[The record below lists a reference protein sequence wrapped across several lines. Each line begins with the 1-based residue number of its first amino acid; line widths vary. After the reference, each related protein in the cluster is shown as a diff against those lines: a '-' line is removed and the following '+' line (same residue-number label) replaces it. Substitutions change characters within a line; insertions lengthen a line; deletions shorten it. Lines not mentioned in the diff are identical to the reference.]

1 MKLNIAICDDNI
13 DFMNKLEKMLVTYS
27 MKSEIDIHADKYP
40 SGHNLLEAY
49 GQENALRYQVIMLD
63 IEMPGENGIS
73 IAREIKRN
81 YDFSVLIVFIS
92 NYPEYM
98 MDSFSVHPY
107 HFLQKPLTTE
117 TLDALMNDIETYY
130 RKTQTLISIISDDS
144 IEHTININ
152 EIVYIECIDSASRT
166 LAFHMTDAQ
175 IHTTGTLSY
184 WEKTINDKALI
195 PCSRSVIV
203 NLQFIHFIQDNS
215 IVLKTGDIIGVSKR
229 NKKTLVDNFMNK
241 IVSLHDN

>member
-1 MKLNIAICDDNI
+1 
-13 DFMNKLEKMLVTYS
+13 MN
-27 MKSEIDIHADKYP
+27 
-40 SGHNLLEAY
+40 
-49 GQENALRYQVIMLD
+49 
-63 IEMPGENGIS
+63 
-73 IAREIKRN
+73 
-81 YDFSVLIVFIS
+81 
-92 NYPEYM
+92 
-98 MDSFSVHPY
+98 
-107 HFLQKPLTTE
+107 
-117 TLDALMNDIETYY
+117 
-130 RKTQTLISIISDDS
+130 S

-184 WEKTINDKALI
+184 WEKTINDKAFI